1 MKKIGCV
8 LAVRRKNH
16 NNYGTTLQAYATVRI
31 LKSLNYDVEIIR
43 YIKKRG
49 LWGTLCALPE
59 YLRSGGKSE
68 LLIRLNKKIKGLYL
82 HSYKKIIILGIKP

>member
-43 YIKKRG
+43 YIKK
-49 LWGTLCALPE
+49 
-59 YLRSGGKSE
+59 
-68 LLIRLNKKIKGLYL
+68 KGAM
-82 HSYKKIIILGIKP
+82 GNVMCFT